1 MASPRASFRLKQTLI
16 DEVLEVF
23 PGEKSSHSYVEALEY
38 AVRHKRLELS
48 DNVVPPVRQVESK
61 LSDSSKATVFKE
73 VAEPHL
79 SDNPTKPVRQSQ
91 SDSPQRDVKDISV
104 RQSEEDDFARE
115 IREKL
120 SQIQE
125 LPPLPQQEEDDWEIV
140 EDKGEDW

>member
-73 VAEPHL
+73 VAKPHL
-79 SDNPTKPVRQSQ
+79 SDNPTKP
-91 SDSPQRDVKDISV
+91 V

-125 LPPLPQQEEDDWEIV
+125 LPPLPQQEITAEDDWEIV

>member
-61 LSDSSKATVFKE
+61 LSD
-73 VAEPHL
+73 
-79 SDNPTKPVRQSQ
+79 NPTKP
-91 SDSPQRDVKDISV
+91 V

-115 IREKL
+115 IRERL
-120 SQIQE
+120 SKIQD
-125 LPPLPQQEEDDWEIV
+125 LPPLPSQQEEVTAEDDWEIV

>member
-61 LSDSSKATVFKE
+61 LSD
-73 VAEPHL
+73 
-79 SDNPTKPVRQSQ
+79 NPTKP
-91 SDSPQRDVKDISV
+91 V

-125 LPPLPQQEEDDWEIV
+125 LPSLPQQEEDDWEIV

>member
-79 SDNPTKPVRQSQ
+79 SDNPTKPVRQS
-91 SDSPQRDVKDISV
+91 
-104 RQSEEDDFARE
+104 EEDDFARE

-125 LPPLPQQEEDDWEIV
+125 LPPLPQQEVADEDDWEIV

>member
-38 AVRHKRLELS
+38 AVRQKRSELS
-48 DNVVPPVRQVESK
+48 DNVVPPVRQP
-61 LSDSSKATVFKE
+61 KE
-73 VAEPHL
+73 DL
-79 SDNPTKPVRQSQ
+79 SDNSKPVRQA
-91 SDSPQRDVKDISV
+91 V